1 LSDNYAEKDI
11 LELEEESKKLN
22 GRLNEV
28 SNKIKDLERLFH
40 KNNMY
45 FPFCKFLCIEDKLD
59 VFLSWEADENIRST
73 FRLYLVKISEN
84 NTLTFK
90 HVFIETKLSERLKY
104 VVFLDA
110 FLEDFTHC
118 LKELNQSL

>member
-1 LSDNYAEKDI
+1 
-11 LELEEESKKLN
+11 
-22 GRLNEV
+22 
-28 SNKIKDLERLFH
+28 
-40 KNNMY
+40 MY